1 MTIAN
6 ELNLA
11 TNCFG
16 GLSVE
21 LRRDIVHYIQNPTPE
36 NWSEIAG
43 TIINGHTWL
52 TIWQAVIVVD
62 PTFPKTGRTIDTE
75 GNVVKEWSEIPS
87 IEILQKALF
96 YGTH

>member
-21 LRRDIVHYIQNPTPE
+21 LRRDIIYYIQNPTPG

-43 TIINGHTWL
+43 IIINGHTWL
-52 TIWQAVIVVD
+52 TIWQAVTLID
-62 PTFPKTGRTIDTE
+62 PTFPKIGRTTDTK
-75 GNVVKEWSEIPS
+75 GVVIKEWSKIPS
-87 IEILQKALF
+87 IKILQKALF